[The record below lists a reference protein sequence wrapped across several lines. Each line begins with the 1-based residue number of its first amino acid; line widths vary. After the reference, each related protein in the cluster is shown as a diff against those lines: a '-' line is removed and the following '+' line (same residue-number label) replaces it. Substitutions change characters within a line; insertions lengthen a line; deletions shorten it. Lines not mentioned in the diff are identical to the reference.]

1 MQSNNALICIQE
13 NNKILQD
20 FIYDLLG
27 IYNKSKRDL
36 GQLDLKYIRAN
47 GDEMRKLEF

>member
-27 IYNKSKRDL
+27 VYNKSKRDL
-36 GQLDLKYIRAN
+36 GQLDLKYIRAT